1 MSFVAWHD
9 EVQALSSYRSH
20 QSFTVGIRLR
30 CPDRRTQYS
39 QSEGVLYF
47 CVQLR
52 RKDRIAVVDEELTGM
67 IARDGVP
74 QLLEC
79 PFRRG
84 MSRHIAKQNAAASD
98 LQDQEHEQNP
108 ETRDHRHEKIA
119 GHDARSMIADK
130 GLPRWRRSSPAS
142 AAVPGGC
149 GQYLRTVRGET
160 SIPSFKQSSSAMRSS
175 PQVTFS
181 LTIRA
186 MSWRICFGSGGR
198 PPRDFQRQ

>member
-1 MSFVAWHD
+1 MKGVAWASAQEFLDPGLNGSSFIIVSHPRPQDSTEMSFVAWHD

-142 AAVPGGC
+142 AARPLW
-149 GQYLRTVRGET
+149 LRPIFADGSRGNIDT
-160 SIPSFKQSSSAMRSS
+160 QF
-175 PQVTFS
+175 
-181 LTIRA
+181 
-186 MSWRICFGSGGR
+186 
-198 PPRDFQRQ
+198 